1 MTTGIS
7 QFLEWFHSLSMDDKV
22 WLLANPD
29 SEFSVDAGARSSA
42 SRQLQGALGSYWI
55 EAGPGPA
62 ALAAPGVA
70 LLEEEQLQLEHW
82 WAGLAAVERDR
93 PLGQRQSEPPTGYG
107 LELTDL
113 SAVERDRMVP
123 VFLELKARQQV

>member
-1 MTTGIS
+1 MTTDIS

-22 WLLANPD
+22 VLLANPD
-29 SEFSVDAGARSSA
+29 MEFSLDAVARSDA
-42 SRQLQGALGSYWI
+42 SRQLQGALGSYWV
-55 EAGPGPA
+55 EDGPGPA

-82 WAGLAAVERDR
+82 WAGLATVERDR
-93 PLGQRQSEPPTGYG
+93 LLGQRQSEPPAGYG
-107 LELTDL
+107 LQLTDL

-123 VFLELKARQQV
+123 VFLELKARRRV